1 MRMSKLVFPGI
12 TMIAV
17 TYGLARFSY
26 GLLLPNISHDLAMSP
41 SISGIISSLFYLS
54 YCFAIVLSIVLTVD
68 KGPRVIVLIAGALA
82 IMGLIIMG
90 VSPNVW
96 VLGFGVL
103 LAGASTGFA
112 SPPYGT
118 AITLWI
124 EGEKQGSANTW
135 INSGTSIGLVLSG
148 IGSIFLAL
156 SWRFTYLIYAFIGL
170 IALMWNAKVLPR
182 TDDSPHVTF
191 KMGKLSIKGVKGAT
205 PLIISSTT
213 LGISTAV
220 FWTFA
225 IDFIKSTGNYS
236 GWQLPL
242 FWMILGV
249 FGLLGGFSG
258 TLIKQFGLSLAY
270 KWGCLIISAAS
281 FLLAW
286 HPEQW
291 SVSYLSAA
299 LFGISYIFITGL
311 LMVWGIKVFMTN
323 ASLGIGTPFLLL
335 AVGQV
340 IGSLF
345 AGVIID
351 LVGFAPTFVIYGF
364 MSIIAMML
372 GPRETKINPV
382 DKIEHAYQYSYHN

>member
-12 TMIAV
+12 MMIAV

-26 GLLLPNISHDLAMSP
+26 GLFLPSISYDLAMSS
-41 SISGIISSLFYLS
+41 SISGFISSLFYLS
-54 YCFAIVLSIVLTVD
+54 YCFAIVLSIIFTVE
-68 KGPRVIVLIAGALA
+68 KGPRVMILIAGAFA
-82 IMGLIIMG
+82 VVGLIIIG

-96 VLGFGVL
+96 TLGVGVL
-103 LAGASTGFA
+103 LAGGSTGFA

-118 AITLWI
+118 AITLWV
-124 EGEKQGSANTW
+124 EDEKQGSANTW

-148 IGSIFLAL
+148 VGAIILAS

-170 IALMWNAKVLPR
+170 IAFMWNAKVLPR
-182 TDDSPHVTF
+182 NDNSPHITF
-191 KMGKLSIKGVKGAT
+191 KKGKFSSKGVKGAT
-205 PLIISSTT
+205 RLIISSTT

-225 IDFIKSTGNYS
+225 IDLLESTGTYS

-242 FWMILGV
+242 FWIILGV
-249 FGLLGGFSG
+249 FGILGGFSG
-258 TLIKQFGLSLAY
+258 TFIKRLGLHSGY
-270 KWGCLIISAAS
+270 KWGCLIISAAN

-286 HPEQW
+286 RPEQW

-311 LMVWGIKVFMTN
+311 LMVWGIRVFITN

-345 AGVIID
+345 AGISID
-351 LVGFAPTFVIYGF
+351 LVGFSSTFIIYGF
-364 MSIIAMML
+364 MSSISLIL
-372 GPRETKINPV
+372 GPRYTRNNQLIN
-382 DKIEHAYQYSYHN
+382 

>member
-1 MRMSKLVFPGI
+1 MRMSRLVFPGI

-26 GLLLPNISHDLAMSP
+26 GLLLPNISQDLAMSP

-54 YCFAIVLSIVLTVD
+54 YCFAIVLSTVLTVG

-82 IMGLIIMG
+82 IVGLIIMG

-124 EGEKQGSANTW
+124 ESDKQGSANTW

-148 IGSIFLAL
+148 IGAILLAS

-170 IALMWNAKVLPR
+170 IAFIWNAKVLPR
-182 TDDSPHVTF
+182 AEANQHVIF
-191 KMGKLSIKGVKGAT
+191 KMGKLSFKGVRGAT
-205 PLIISSTT
+205 LLIISSTT

-236 GWQLPL
+236 SWQLPL
-242 FWMILGV
+242 FWVILGI

-258 TLIKQFGLSLAY
+258 RLVKQFGLSFTY

-291 SVSYLSAA
+291 SISYLSAA

-311 LMVWGIKVFMTN
+311 LMVWGIRVFMTN

-335 AVGQV
+335 AIGQV

-351 LVGFAPTFVIYGF
+351 FVGFAPTFVIYGF
-364 MSIIAMML
+364 MGIISIML
-372 GPRETKINPV
+372 GPREAKSKPV
-382 DKIEHAYQYSYHN
+382 DKINYEH

>member
-1 MRMSKLVFPGI
+1 MRMSRLVFPGI

-26 GLLLPNISHDLAMSP
+26 GLLLPNISQDLAMSP

-54 YCFAIVLSIVLTVD
+54 YCFAIVLSTVLTVD

-82 IMGLIIMG
+82 IVGLIIMG

-124 EGEKQGSANTW
+124 ESDKQGSANTW

-148 IGSIFLAL
+148 IGAILLAS

-170 IALMWNAKVLPR
+170 IAFIWNAKVLPR
-182 TDDSPHVTF
+182 AEANQHVIF
-191 KMGKLSIKGVKGAT
+191 KMGKLSFKGVRGAT
-205 PLIISSTT
+205 LLIISSTT

-236 GWQLPL
+236 SWQLPL
-242 FWMILGV
+242 FWVILGI

-258 TLIKQFGLSLAY
+258 RLVKQFGLSFTY

-291 SVSYLSAA
+291 SMSYLSAA

-311 LMVWGIKVFMTN
+311 LMVWGIRVFMTN

-335 AVGQV
+335 AIGQV

-351 LVGFAPTFVIYGF
+351 FVGFAPTFVIYGF
-364 MSIIAMML
+364 MGIISIML
-372 GPRETKINPV
+372 GPREAKSKPV
-382 DKIEHAYQYSYHN
+382 DKINYEH

>member
-1 MRMSKLVFPGI
+1 MKMSKLVFPGI

-54 YCFAIVLSIVLTVD
+54 YCFAIVLSTVLTVD
-68 KGPRVIVLIAGALA
+68 KGPRVMILIAGSLA

-90 VSPNVW
+90 VSPDVW

-103 LAGASTGFA
+103 LAGASTGFV

-124 EGEKQGSANTW
+124 EREKQGSGNTW

-148 IGSIFLAL
+148 IGAIFLAS
-156 SWRFTYLIYAFIGL
+156 SWRFTYLIYALVGIVAL
-170 IALMWNAKVLPR
+170 IWNSKILPR
-182 TDDSPHVTF
+182 PDTHRHVTF
-191 KMGKLSIKGVKGAT
+191 KKGKFSIKGVKGAI
-205 PLIISSTT
+205 PLVISSTT

-225 IDFIKSTGNYS
+225 IDFMKSTDAYI

-242 FWMILGV
+242 FWVILGV

-258 TLIKQFGLSLAY
+258 SLIKRFGLSSAY

-291 SVSYLSAA
+291 FVSYFSAA
-299 LFGISYIFITGL
+299 LFGVSYIFITGL
-311 LMVWGIKVFMTN
+311 LMVWGIKVFITN

-351 LVGFAPTFVIYGF
+351 IIGYPSTFVIYGF
-364 MSIIAMML
+364 MGILSMLL
-372 GPRETKINPV
+372 GPRVTQ
-382 DKIEHAYQYSYHN
+382 DKSADRVKHKYIPSH

>member
-1 MRMSKLVFPGI
+1 MRMSRLVFPGI

-26 GLLLPNISHDLAMSP
+26 GLLLPNISQDLAMSP

-54 YCFAIVLSIVLTVD
+54 YCFAIVLSTVLTVD

-82 IMGLIIMG
+82 IVGLIIMG

-124 EGEKQGSANTW
+124 ESDKQGSANTW

-148 IGSIFLAL
+148 IGAILLAS

-170 IALMWNAKVLPR
+170 IAFIWNAKVLPR
-182 TDDSPHVTF
+182 AEANQHVIF
-191 KMGKLSIKGVKGAT
+191 KMGKLSFKGVRGAT
-205 PLIISSTT
+205 LLIISSTT

-236 GWQLPL
+236 SWQLPL
-242 FWMILGV
+242 FWVILGI

-258 TLIKQFGLSLAY
+258 RLVKQFGLSFTY

-311 LMVWGIKVFMTN
+311 LMVWGIRVFMTN

-335 AVGQV
+335 AIGQV

-351 LVGFAPTFVIYGF
+351 FVGFAPTFVIYGF
-364 MSIIAMML
+364 MGIISIML
-372 GPRETKINPV
+372 GPREAKSKPV
-382 DKIEHAYQYSYHN
+382 DKINYEH

>member
-1 MRMSKLVFPGI
+1 MRMSRLVFPGI

-26 GLLLPNISHDLAMSP
+26 GLLLPNISQDLAMSP

-54 YCFAIVLSIVLTVD
+54 YCFAIVLSTVLTVD

-82 IMGLIIMG
+82 IVGLIIMG

-124 EGEKQGSANTW
+124 ESDKQGSANTW

-148 IGSIFLAL
+148 IGAILLAS

-170 IALMWNAKVLPR
+170 IAFIWNAKVLPR
-182 TDDSPHVTF
+182 AEANQHVIF
-191 KMGKLSIKGVKGAT
+191 KMGKLSFKGVRGAT
-205 PLIISSTT
+205 LLIISSTT

-236 GWQLPL
+236 SWQLPL
-242 FWMILGV
+242 FWVILGI

-258 TLIKQFGLSLAY
+258 RLVKQFGLSFTY

-291 SVSYLSAA
+291 SISYLSAA

-311 LMVWGIKVFMTN
+311 LMVWGIRVFMTN

-335 AVGQV
+335 AIGQV

-351 LVGFAPTFVIYGF
+351 FVGFAPTFVIYGF
-364 MSIIAMML
+364 MGIISIML
-372 GPRETKINPV
+372 GPREAKSKPV
-382 DKIEHAYQYSYHN
+382 DKINYEH

>member
-1 MRMSKLVFPGI
+1 MKMSKLVFPGI
-12 TMIAV
+12 MMIAV

-26 GLLLPNISHDLAMSP
+26 GLLLPNISHDLAMS
-41 SISGIISSLFYLS
+41 SSTSGIISSLFYLS
-54 YCFAIVLSIVLTVD
+54 YCLTIVLSIILTVD
-68 KGPRVIVLIAGALA
+68 KGPRVMILIAGFLA
-82 IMGLIIMG
+82 IVGLVIMG
-90 VSPNVW
+90 MSPNVW
-96 VLGFGVL
+96 ILGIGVL

-124 EGEKQGSANTW
+124 ESEKQGSANTW

-148 IGSIFLAL
+148 AGAIFLAS
-156 SWRFTYLIYAFIGL
+156 SWRMTYLIYAFIGL
-170 IALMWNAKVLPR
+170 AALIWNVKILPR
-182 TDDSPHVTF
+182 KDTSTHVTF
-191 KMGKLSIKGVKGAT
+191 QKGRFSIKGVQGAV

-225 IDFIKSTGNYS
+225 IDFMESTGTYRN
-236 GWQLPL
+236 WQFPL
-242 FWMILGV
+242 FWVVLGV

-258 TLIKQFGLSLAY
+258 TLIKRFGLSHAY
-270 KWGCLIISAAS
+270 KWGCLVIGGAS
-281 FLLAW
+281 ILLAW

-311 LMVWGIKVFMTN
+311 LLVWGIKVFITN

-345 AGVIID
+345 AGVFID
-351 LVGFAPTFVIYGF
+351 LVGYSPTFVVYGF
-364 MSIIAMML
+364 MGIISMLL
-372 GPRETKINPV
+372 GPKNTKYKPTNKV
-382 DKIEHAYQYSYHN
+382 EHAYLPSQ